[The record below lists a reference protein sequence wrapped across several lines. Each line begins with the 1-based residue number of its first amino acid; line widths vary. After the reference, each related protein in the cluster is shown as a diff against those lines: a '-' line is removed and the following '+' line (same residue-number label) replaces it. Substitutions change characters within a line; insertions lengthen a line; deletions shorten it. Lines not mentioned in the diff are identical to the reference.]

1 MRNQGL
7 GAWVHRRRVKSRGDV
22 AVVFE
27 GREITYD
34 QLSVRID
41 RLANA
46 LADRGVVKGSRVAYL
61 GNNHPA
67 FLETFFACGVLGAV
81 FVPLNTRLA
90 PPEIEY
96 AIEDAVVDTFVT
108 DVRMRDLARAGAW
121 QSRIRV
127 RLLVGGDAYE
137 GVESYDEAIA
147 AASEEH
153 RDEFVS
159 LDDPAMILYTS
170 GTTGRPKGAVL
181 THGNFTWNS
190 FNALVDYDI
199 TSDSVTLLIAPL
211 FHVASL
217 GMGAVP
223 AMLKGARVILRDKFE
238 PGAVLRDI
246 EELGVTAL
254 SGVPTTFQMLAE
266 HPDWGTADL
275 SSLRMLT
282 CGGSSVPL
290 RVLDAFEDRGLSF
303 TSGYGMTETSPGA
316 TSLNPRSARTHHGS
330 SGLAM
335 FFTDV
340 RVVDDAGKPVPAGTV
355 GEIVIKGPNVI
366 KEYWRRPEATAESR
380 FGEWHRSGDLGFL
393 DEDGYLYVSG
403 RAKDMIISG
412 GENIY
417 PAEVEQII
425 MEIPDVDAVAL
436 IGKPDDKWGEVPLA
450 VLVTKSGEPL
460 PDGRVQAHLINR
472 VAKYK
477 VPRET
482 VYIDEMPRNAAGK
495 IRKVDLVRDLIEQP
509 GGDSRPS

>member
-22 AVVFE
+22 ALVFE
-27 GREITYD
+27 DREVTYD
-34 QLSVRID
+34 QLADRID

-46 LADRGVVKGSRVAYL
+46 LAARGVVKGSRVAYL

-96 AIEDAVVDTFVT
+96 QIDDAVIDTMIT

-121 QSRIRV
+121 SSRIQT
-127 RLLVGGDAYE
+127 RLIVDGDAYE
-137 GVESYDEAIA
+137 GVESYEEAIA
-147 AASEEH
+147 AAPTGH
-153 RDEFVS
+153 RDEYVS
-159 LDDPAMILYTS
+159 LDDPALILYTS

-181 THGNFTWNS
+181 THANFTWNS
-190 FNALVDYDI
+190 INALVDYDV
-199 TSDSVTLLIAPL
+199 TSDSITLLIAPL

-223 AMLKGARVILRDKFE
+223 AILKGARVILRDKFD

-246 EELGVTAL
+246 ESLRVTSL
-254 SGVPTTFQMLAE
+254 SGVPTTYQMLCE
-266 HPDWGTADL
+266 HPDWATADV
-275 SSLRMLT
+275 SSIRMLT

-290 RVLDAFEDRGLSF
+290 RVLDAFEARGLSF

-316 TSLNPRSARTHHGS
+316 TSLGPRSARSHHGS

-340 RVVDDAGKPVPAGTV
+340 DIVDDGGHAVSAGTV
-355 GEIVIKGPNVI
+355 GEIVIKGPNVV
-366 KEYWRRPEATAESR
+366 KEYWRRPEATAESK
-380 FGEWHRSGDLGFL
+380 FGEWHRSGDLGYV
-393 DEDGYLYVSG
+393 DDDGYLYVSG

-417 PAEVEQII
+417 PAEIEQII

-436 IGKPDDKWGEVPLA
+436 IGKPSDKWGEVPLA
-450 VLVTKSGEPL
+450 VLVTKSGSPL
-460 PDGRVQAHLINR
+460 ADGALQEHLANR

-477 VPRET
+477 VPREQ
-482 VYIDEMPRNAAGK
+482 VYVDEMPRNAAGK
-495 IRKVDLVRDLIEQP
+495 IRKVDLVRDLIEN
-509 GGDSRPS
+509 G